1 MYLVTL
7 TSIILVIIY
16 IFYIPLKGYASENIL
31 SSKHQNELSTTT
43 DTSIDPLFTSNQIM
57 DLTFAADTSY

>member
-1 MYLVTL
+1 MY
-7 TSIILVIIY
+7 IITIICVAITIIY
-16 IFYIPLKGYASENIL
+16 IFGKPHRGYASEDQSAI
-31 SSKHQNELSTTT
+31 HQNELSTTT